1 MWGKLVVMVLK
12 VNWSEFAL
20 HFERQKDSLELV
32 IVVTLEILLLWE
44 I

>member
-1 MWGKLVVMVLK
+1 MVMVLK

-20 HFERQKDSLELV
+20 DDHFERQKGLELV